1 MVDVT
6 FEIGGRKVSPN
17 RVADELEKALLSEV
31 AANVKK
37 ALGSVTCPEHGQR
50 PKVVVK
56 GRDIKNLSWEVKG
69 CCQKL
74 IDSAMKKLR

>member
-1 MVDVT
+1 MIDVT

-17 RVADELEKALLSEV
+17 RLGDELEKAILSEV

-50 PKVVVK
+50 PKVIVK
-56 GRDIKNLSWEVKG
+56 GRDIKNLPWEVTG

-74 IDSAMKKLR
+74 VETAMKRLK

>member
-1 MVDVT
+1 MIDVT

-17 RVADELEKALLSEV
+17 RLGDEVEKAILSEV

-37 ALGSVTCPEHGQR
+37 GLGSVTCPEHGQR
-50 PKVVVK
+50 PKVIVK
-56 GRDIKNLSWEVKG
+56 GRNIKKLSWEVTG

-74 IDSAMKKLR
+74 IDTAMRKLK